1 MSVEDKVVM
10 FTTKA
15 YHLKSHTML
24 EVHIRRRMRNH
35 LLLLF
40 VEYVG
45 IVLPLLEAEEVVC
58 FSV

>member
-1 MSVEDKVVM
+1 M

-15 YHLKSHTML
+15 YHLKSYTML
-24 EVHIRRRMRNH
+24 EVHIRRRMGNH